1 VVIQIDSKNIEE
13 TNGGVT
19 YLFYVS
25 GHNQDISKPKY
36 FTTLTA
42 DIRYHKGLTAN
53 EKILYSEIVVLSKKE
68 GYCWASN
75 RFLARLYGVTPE
87 TVSKWISNLKRENL
101 IRIEID
107 KSAGNRRKLWIVD
120 PIKNN
125 TDTSSEENY
134 G

>member
-1 VVIQIDSKNIEE
+1 VVGQIDSRNIEE
-13 TNGGVT
+13 VNGGVKH
-19 YLFYVS
+19 LFYVS
-25 GHNQDISKPKY
+25 GRSQDIPKPEY

-42 DIRYHKGLTAN
+42 DIRYHKRLTAN

-75 RFLARLYGVTPE
+75 RFLARLYNVTQE
-87 TVSKWISNLKRENL
+87 TISKWISTLKKENL

-107 KSAGNRRKLWIVD
+107 KSAGNRRKVWIVD
-120 PIKNN
+120 PIKENADIP
-125 TDTSSEENY
+125 TEENN